1 MEVVAIDWSGAAKG
15 AAAHIWLAHVV
26 DGELISLRNGRSR
39 QEVVDA
45 LVDLRASTPVGLVVG
60 LDFSF
65 SFPAWFLRAQSCN
78 TVEDLWETAEREGE
92 RWLAECASPF
102 WGRPGRRRPV
112 LPTHLRRAEQ
122 VISVGGISPK
132 SSFQIGG
139 AGAVGTGSIRG
150 MPHLRQLRAAGFSIW
165 PFDPPSPF
173 TVLEIY
179 PRQFTGPVHKSN
191 RACRIAYLARAPWVI
206 APPFVAS
213 MAESEDAFDAGISA
227 LAMHDHVA
235 HPALLQQSTDPIT
248 LLEGDVWR
256 PPKIIAMS
264 EPQDSPN
271 GSRSSDGPQTSEGPA
286 PSTSKNHASD
296 DRRPNL
302 TTQVRRRRA
311 DEQFFLRL
319 RDAIQQNHRALERL
333 GT

>member
-1 MEVVAIDWSGAAKG
+1 MEAVAIDWSGAAKG
-15 AAAHIWLAHVV
+15 ASEHIWLGHVV
-26 DGELISLRNGRSR
+26 DGELVSLRNGRSR

-45 LVDLRASTPVGLVVG
+45 VVDLRASTPGGLAVG

-65 SFPAWFLRAQSCN
+65 SFPAWFLRAQSCA
-78 TVEDLWETAEREGE
+78 TVDDLWERAEREGE

-112 LPTHLRRAEQ
+112 LPAHLRRAEEL
-122 VISVGGISPK
+122 ISVGGISPK

-173 TVLEIY
+173 MVLEIY

-191 RACRIAYLARAPWVI
+191 RASRIAYLDGAPWMI
-206 APPFVAS
+206 PASFVAS
-213 MAESEDAFDAGISA
+213 MVESEDAFDAGISA
-227 LAMHDHVA
+227 LAMHDHLA
-235 HPALLQQSTDPIT
+235 HLALLQQSTDPIT

-264 EPQDSPN
+264 ESQNSSGGAAPGGSGN
-271 GSRSSDGPQTSEGPA
+271 GA
-286 PSTSKNHASD
+286 PD